1 MKTFEVG
8 EKVLW
13 WNGYSMIESV
23 IEKSSK
29 YSCLIVS
36 DEAKK
41 AYEALIC
48 DLYHKTP
55 QDLERLKSRIHDLR
69 YRLTNQMEELDL
81 MIEEAE
87 GK

>member
-1 MKTFEVG
+1 
-8 EKVLW
+8 
-13 WNGYSMIESV
+13 MIESV
-23 IEKSSK
+23 IDKSSK

-55 QDLERLKSRIHDLR
+55 QDLARLKSRINDLR
-69 YRLTNQMEELDL
+69 YHCTNLMEELDL
-81 MIEEAE
+81 MIEKNE
-87 GK
+87 GAK

>member
-1 MKTFEVG
+1 MTFNPF

-23 IEKSSK
+23 IDKSSK

-55 QDLERLKSRIHDLR
+55 QDLARLKSRINDLR
-69 YRLTNQMEELDL
+69 YLRFVILCSVV
-81 MIEEAE
+81 
-87 GK
+87 